1 MMIRI
6 RNNTRGRNVAVET
19 SINPHD
25 ESTARSLRGPLALA
39 ISCFVIWGLAY
50 GLLDVLNKH
59 FQETLHVSKAQSSL
73 LQIAYFGAYLVWS
86 IPAGMLMRS
95 KGYKF
100 GLVTGLVVIAVGAF
114 LFVPAG
120 QIASFPYFVGSM
132 FVLAT
137 GLCALETA
145 ADTYV
150 SVLGRPEHATHRLNL
165 AQSFNALGVFF
176 GPIIAASLFFNPSV
190 AKALGGDQQ
199 AVELIYLVIGIAVLI
214 FAVVMG
220 RAWLP
225 EIRLEDHAPAG
236 DGPAKP
242 LIRQRHFVLGFLTLA
257 IYISAQV
264 GVYAFFLN
272 QATETWHGMTTAD
285 ANYLFSI
292 GVLAYLLGR
301 FATTALI
308 LVVSP
313 RLVLALYGVANVIL
327 CLVAAAGL
335 QKVSALALIP
345 VFFFMGTM
353 FPTIFTLA
361 IAGLGVHT
369 KRASSLMVMT
379 IGGGLLMVYPMGLI
393 GDAYGM
399 PPAFLL
405 PAIGFAAVALYGWF
419 GAKRA

>member
-1 MMIRI
+1 MAIEI
-6 RNNTRGRNVAVET
+6 DVGNTPAK
-19 SINPHD
+19 
-25 ESTARSLRGPLALA
+25 SLRGPLALA

-86 IPAGMLMRS
+86 FPAGMLMRA

-100 GLVTGLVVIAVGAF
+100 GLVTGLIVISFGAF

-120 QIASFPYFVGSM
+120 EIASFPYFVLSM

-150 SVLGRPEHATHRLNL
+150 SVLGKPEHATQRLNL
-165 AQSFNALGVFF
+165 AQSFNALGVFC
-176 GPIIAASLFFNPSV
+176 GPIIAANLLFNPDV

-199 AVELIYLVIGIAVLI
+199 SVQLIYLTIGIAVLI
-214 FAVVMG
+214 FAIVMG

-225 EIRLEDHAPAG
+225 EIKLEDHASAG
-236 DGPAKP
+236 ALAAPTRP
-242 LIRQRHFVLGFLTLA
+242 LSQQRHFVFGFVTLA
-257 IYISAQV
+257 IYIAAQV

-272 QATETWHGMTTAD
+272 QATETWSGMSTAG

-292 GVLAYLLGR
+292 GVLAYLIGR
-301 FATTALI
+301 FATTGLI
-308 LVVSP
+308 TIVSP
-313 RLVLALYGVANVIL
+313 RTVLAIYGVANVIL
-327 CLVAAAGL
+327 CLVAAAGI

-361 IAGLGVHT
+361 IRDLGHHT
-369 KRASSLMVMT
+369 KQASSLMVMT
-379 IGGGLLMVYPMGLI
+379 IGGGLLMVYPMGAI
-393 GDAYGM
+393 GDAFGM

-405 PAIGFAAVALYGWF
+405 PAVGFAVVAWYGWK
-419 GAKRA
+419 GARMD